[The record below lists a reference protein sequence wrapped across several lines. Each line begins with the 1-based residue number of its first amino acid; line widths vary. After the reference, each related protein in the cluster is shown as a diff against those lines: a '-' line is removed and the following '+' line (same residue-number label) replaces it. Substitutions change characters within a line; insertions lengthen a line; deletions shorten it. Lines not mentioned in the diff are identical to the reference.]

1 MKFLCGNFNS
11 KIIIWSR
18 EASKCF
24 NSSIVVHYE
33 VFRICPSTQGMIRLL
48 NSTLRMP
55 ALHLYYSFCVWS
67 HHGGRWSTP
76 QHKCAMCQHKCCT
89 SRFYF
94 MCWSDLRQ
102 GKKNVYLSIFFTKQ
116 KLLLRI
122 SVIFLKLKKVPCW
135 FR

>member
-1 MKFLCGNFNS
+1 MMKFLCGNFNS

-48 NSTLRMP
+48 NSTLCMP
-55 ALHLYYSFCVWS
+55 ALHPYYSFCMWS

-76 QHKCAMCQHKCCT
+76 SVLAQMLYEQILFHVLVWFEAGKEECLSKHFFHKVEVT
-89 SRFYF
+89 SENFRYF
-94 MCWSDLRQ
+94 SEI
-102 GKKNVYLSIFFTKQ
+102 KENT
-116 KLLLRI
+116 LL
-122 SVIFLKLKKVPCW
+122 V
-135 FR
+135 